1 MRFHISFEMHMNLA
15 SNKVIVCTD
24 SKDISTF
31 LRLSILGALK
41 PEIKK
46 SYPKLWR
53 LQEVDN
59 LLTVS

>member
-46 SYPKLWR
+46 ILSQALEIAR
-53 LQEVDN
+53 
-59 LLTVS
+59 SG